1 MSPLQLLAQ
10 DVGVNERTLRRA
22 VTQGTLRAHRPS
34 PRKLELPLTEHQ
46 YVRRSWCIISLL
58 RSALRTDHNVRFAL
72 LFGSSARGTDTSNS
86 DIDVLVALRDPNLGR
101 VLDLKAKLTQILGKQ
116 VDLVVLDDAK
126 QEPSFLA
133 QALAE
138 GRVLVDRDQ
147 LWDALRAHE
156 TRLRQQGK
164 TLDERRI
171 ARALAG
177 IDHMLS
183 K

>member
-10 DVGVNERTLRRA
+10 DVGVSERTLRRA

-46 YVRRSWCIISLL
+46 YVRRSWRIISLL

-86 DIDVLVALRDPNLGR
+86 DIDVLVALRDPNLDR
-101 VLDLKAKLTQILGKQ
+101 VLDLKAKLTQILDKQ

-133 QALAE
+133 QTLAE

>member
-1 MSPLQLLAQ
+1 MRPLQLLAQ
-10 DVGVNERTLRRA
+10 DVGISERTLRRA

-46 YVRRSWCIISLL
+46 FVRRSWRFISLL
-58 RSALRTDHNVRFAL
+58 RSVLRTDHNVRFAL
-72 LFGSSARGTDTSNS
+72 LFGSVARGTDTSNS
-86 DIDVLVALRDPNLGR
+86 DIDVLVALHDPGLDR
-101 VLDLKAKLTQILGKQ
+101 ILDLKAKLTQVLRRQI
-116 VDLVVLDDAK
+116 DLVVLDNAQ

-147 LWDALRAHE
+147 LWDALRADE
-156 TRLRQQGK
+156 TRLRRQGK
-164 TLDERRI
+164 RLDERRI

-177 IDHMLS
+177 IDYMLS

>member
-1 MSPLQLLAQ
+1 MNSLQLLAQ

-22 VTQGTLRAHRPS
+22 VSQGTLRAHRPS
-34 PRKLELPLTEHQ
+34 PRKLELSLTEHQ
-46 YVRRSWCIISLL
+46 YVRRSWRIISLL

-72 LFGSSARGTDTSNS
+72 LFGSSARGTDTPDS
-86 DIDVLVALRDPNLGR
+86 DIDVLVALRDQNLDR
-101 VLDLKAKLTQILGKQ
+101 VLDLEAKLTQILGKQ

-147 LWDALRAHE
+147 LWDALRARE

-164 TLDERRI
+164 ALDERRI